1 MDRTSVLF
9 RMTNSSNQTSIH
21 EISTC
26 FSFDDSVV
34 AHCVFICGE
43 ETQTILRGIKKIES
57 ISYVRLSR
65 TDRLTV
71 DLITTIVYSQ
81 NKLFN
86 EMENLL
92 MCEVKIS

>member
-34 AHCVFICGE
+34 AYCAICGE
-43 ETQTILRGIKKIES
+43 KTLK
-57 ISYVRLSR
+57 
-65 TDRLTV
+65 
-71 DLITTIVYSQ
+71 DLEGY
-81 NKLFN
+81 K
-86 EMENLL
+86 EN
-92 MCEVKIS
+92 

>member
-1 MDRTSVLF
+1 MSFLTVFLF
-9 RMTNSSNQTSIH
+9 AVRRLKR
-21 EISTC
+21 
-26 FSFDDSVV
+26 
-34 AHCVFICGE
+34 
-43 ETQTILRGIKKIES
+43 ILRGIKKIES

-71 DLITTIVYSQ
+71 DLTTIIVYSQ
-81 NKLFN
+81 NKLIN